1 MNAKLVIFDFDGTL
15 ADTRNI
21 ILDSYRGTIE
31 KLQLPLRKNAE
42 LQSTIGLPLRDGFEQ
57 LYPDMAA
64 DELDRCCDTYRAI
77 FAENKKG
84 YVPELFPGVEETL
97 ETLKQR
103 GIEMSI
109 ASSRSHDSLVE
120 FCRANKIDHYFS
132 LIIGA
137 DDVERHK
144 PDPWPVTYT
153 LDKLHVQAADA
164 IVVGDMPYDI
174 KMGMDAGCR
183 TVGVTYGNSNMSELI
198 EAGANRV
205 LGSIDL
211 LPDVEL

>member
-1 MNAKLVIFDFDGTL
+1 MNARLVIFDFDGTL
-15 ADTRNI
+15 ADTQNI
-21 ILDSYRGTIE
+21 ILDSYKGTIE
-31 KLQLPLRKNAE
+31 SLQLPLRKTAE
-42 LQSTIGLPLRDGFEQ
+42 LQATIGLPLRDGFEK
-57 LYPDMAA
+57 LYPDMDAA
-64 DELDRCCDTYRAI
+64 ALDKCCETYRAI

-84 YVPELFPGVEETL
+84 YVPELFPGVAETL
-97 ETLKQR
+97 EILKQR
-103 GIEMSI
+103 GTEMSI
-109 ASSRSHDSLVE
+109 ASSRSHDSLAE
-120 FCRANKIDHYFS
+120 FCRANKIEHYFS

-137 DDVERHK
+137 DDVDRHK

-153 LDKLHVQAADA
+153 LERLHIPAADA
-164 IVVGDMPYDI
+164 VVVGDMPYDI

-205 LGSIDL
+205 LGDITL